1 MALLRLWKRK
11 SKRTK
16 PTDFIFSTRCGNP
29 ENSKNI
35 LRRHVYSA
43 CDTLELRRA
52 NWLTFRR
59 TFSTWSHKNGIPPKD
74 LAELMGHADVDMQF
88 EYTIGT
94 DENKHAAAA
103 KLGKEL
109 VTLDAFI
116 RLLRSKIEGSGQS
129 KLGTRCSVS
138 FK

>member
-1 MALLRLWKRK
+1 
-11 SKRTK
+11 
-16 PTDFIFSTRCGNP
+16 
-29 ENSKNI
+29 
-35 LRRHVYSA
+35 
-43 CDTLELRRA
+43 
-52 NWLTFRR
+52 
-59 TFSTWSHKNGIPPKD
+59 
-74 LAELMGHADVDMQF
+74 MGHADIDMQF
-88 EYTIGT
+88 EYTMGT
-94 DENKHAAAA
+94 DENKQIGAA

>member
-1 MALLRLWKRK
+1 MA
-11 SKRTK
+11 RT
-16 PTDFIFSTRCGNP
+16 SGRQNQG
-29 ENSKNI
+29 
-35 LRRHVYSA
+35 V
-43 CDTLELRRA
+43 
-52 NWLTFRR
+52 TFRR

-74 LAELMGHADVDMQF
+74 LAELMGHADADTQF
-88 EYTIGT
+88 GYTIGM
-94 DENKHAAAA
+94 DDNKQTTAA